1 MLATAA
7 ASVGV
12 ALANERTLAP
22 VFAEAAPYNQP
33 VAIAPPP
40 VLRITWLGIAREFI
54 ARRVLTALAIGA
66 AGVILAASVPAMTAV
81 ASTLRAGTAGDAPS
95 HVALADLRGSPHSE
109 RALADAGDPGTPAFL
124 YRSQQQIE
132 LEQSL
137 VALAAYRDWL
147 AATTPASSTPARA
160 VAAPAAAPFSL
171 NAASGFAPGTKLR
184 ARITIY
190 GCYGPGGGF
199 CHHMSAGGTPF
210 PGAVACSD
218 NLPFGTKLRITGDP
232 TGRTYECLDRGRL
245 TPTWIDVY
253 FDDTTEGMA
262 WQSSLGTTITDIE
275 IVN

>member
-1 MLATAA
+1 MVASAA

-22 VFAEAAPYNQP
+22 VFAEAAPYNPSAAIGPSPALP
-33 VAIAPPP
+33 VA
-40 VLRITWLGIAREFI
+40 WLGVAREFL
-54 ARRVLTALAIGA
+54 ARRVLTALAIAA
-66 AGVILAASVPAMTAV
+66 AGVILAASVPAVTAV
-81 ASTLRAGTAGDAPS
+81 ASTLRAGTPGDTAPA
-95 HVALADLRGSPHSE
+95 VAAVVPGGSPHSE
-109 RALADAGDPGTPAFL
+109 RALADAGEFGTAAAP
-124 YRSQQQIE
+124 YKSQQQIE

-137 VALAAYRDWL
+137 VALAALRDWPV
-147 AATTPASSTPARA
+147 AAAPSAP
-160 VAAPAAAPFSL
+160 AAPAAAVAPGTPFSL
-171 NAASGFAPGTKLR
+171 NAASGFAPGTTLR